1 MIYISGKK
9 KWKKKAV
16 EKSQNQE
23 QLLSVCN
30 YKNRKKKRANAFISI
45 AVPACTHGFYTCH
58 GC

>member
-1 MIYISGKK
+1 ME
-9 KWKKKAV
+9 KKKAV

-30 YKNRKKKRANAFISI
+30 YKNRKKKRATAFISI